1 MGRGSDKL
9 GGGGLISL
17 RDVSNKKTDMQS
29 YLVSWFSS
37 DQKFSLLAGC
47 KRFFIYFV
55 TATVQLKKE
64 ISEKTFRGTLSK
76 G

>member
-1 MGRGSDKL
+1 
-9 GGGGLISL
+9 
-17 RDVSNKKTDMQS
+17 MQN

-37 DQKFSLLAGC
+37 DQKFFLLAGC

-55 TATVQLKKE
+55 TATVRLEKE
-64 ISEKTFRGTLSK
+64 ISEKTLRGTLTK

>member
-1 MGRGSDKL
+1 MTTW
-9 GGGGLISL
+9 GGGLISL
-17 RDVSNKKTDMQS
+17 RYVPNKKTDMQN

-37 DQKFSLLAGC
+37 DQKFFLLAGC
-47 KRFFIYFV
+47 KQFFYLLCN
-55 TATVQLKKE
+55 ATVQLEKE

>member
-1 MGRGSDKL
+1 MGRGGDKL
-9 GGGGLISL
+9 GGLTSL
-17 RDVSNKKTDMQS
+17 RYVSNKKTDMQNNR
-29 YLVSWFSS
+29 VSWFSS

-47 KRFFIYFV
+47 KRFLIYFV

-64 ISEKTFRGTLSK
+64 ISEKTFRGTLYK

>member
-1 MGRGSDKL
+1 MISW
-9 GGGGLISL
+9 GGL
-17 RDVSNKKTDMQS
+17 RYVSNKKTDMQN

-37 DQKFSLLAGC
+37 DQKYFLLAGC

-55 TATVQLKKE
+55 TDTLQLEKE